1 MSSDEK
7 PFMAPP
13 TGITPPQ
20 PPAAAAEDELGQ
32 AAAPADD
39 PGDTGQVRRTRTG
52 GLWVGLVS
60 AAVVLILLL
69 IFILQNSRNV
79 TIRFFGFHGELSL
92 AVALLL
98 SAVCGVLLVAI
109 PGTGRILQLRRAVK
123 RPRTP
128 RGQR

>member
-1 MSSDEK
+1 MSSDE
-7 PFMAPP
+7 PFMAPH

-20 PPAAAAEDELGQ
+20 PPTAATEDELGQ
-32 AAAPADD
+32 AAAAAD

-123 RPRTP
+123 RPRTL
-128 RGQR
+128 RGQQ